1 MNVQQWNVK
10 MKKVVP
16 SEGKVLYDG
25 EDLVNE
31 VFMPNDADESKWSE
45 VSQEEA
51 EEIKL
56 RKNPPT
62 VYKIK
67 NKVLNEL
74 DYHDK
79 SEIVNSFYLN
89 NEVAWL
95 PKADRVGLQ
104 NSLTIEKS
112 AGKEESTM
120 WFNGVC
126 YTINIDKA
134 LQMLSQI
141 ELYALKCY
149 NVTERH
155 KAEINKLEEIE
166 EIEAYDY
173 RIGYPEKLRF
183 EL

>member
-1 MNVQQWNVK
+1 MKTEQWNVK

-79 SEIVNSFYLN
+79 SELVNSFYLN
-89 NEVAWL
+89 NEPAWL

-104 NSLTIEKS
+104 NSLTIEKN

-120 WFNGVC
+120 WFNGIC

-141 ELYALKCY
+141 ELYALECY

-166 EIEAYDY
+166 EVEAYDY
-173 RIGYPEKLRF
+173 RVGYPEKLRF

>member
-1 MNVQQWNVK
+1 MKTEQWNVK

-89 NEVAWL
+89 DKSAWL

-104 NSLTIEKS
+104 NSLTIEKN

-120 WFNGVC
+120 WFNGIC

-141 ELYALKCY
+141 ELYALECY

-173 RIGYPEKLRF
+173 TVGYPEKLRF

>member
-16 SEGKVLYDG
+16 SEGKVLYNG

-62 VYKIK
+62 LQKSI
-67 NKVLNEL
+67 NKKLGEL
-74 DYHDK
+74 EHYD
-79 SEIVNSFYLN
+79 SSSMVNSFKLN
-89 NEVAWL
+89 NTNAWL

-104 NSLTIEKS
+104 NSLTIEKN

-126 YTINIDKA
+126 YTVEIDKA
-134 LQMLSQI
+134 LAMLSQI
-141 ELYALKCY
+141 ELYALECY
-149 NVTERH
+149 NVTAQH
-155 KAEINKLEEIE
+155 KANISKLTNIIE
-166 EIEAYDY
+166 VEAYDY
-173 RIGYPEKLRF
+173 TVGYPEKLRF

>member
-16 SEGKVLYDG
+16 TEGMVLYNG
-25 EDLVNE
+25 EDLISE
-31 VFMPNDADESKWSE
+31 VYMPNDADESIWQE
-45 VSQEEA
+45 ITQEEA
-51 EEIKL
+51 DRIKAE
-56 RKNPPT
+56 KNPPT
-62 VYKIK
+62 LQKSI
-67 NKVLNEL
+67 NKKLGEL
-74 DYHDK
+74 EHYD
-79 SEIVNSFYLN
+79 SSSMVNSFMLN
-89 NEVAWL
+89 NTYAWL

-104 NSLTIEKS
+104 NSLTIEKN
-112 AGKEESTM
+112 AGKEESTL

-141 ELYALKCY
+141 ELYALECY

-166 EIEAYDY
+166 EVEAYDY
-173 RIGYPEKLRF
+173 TVGYPEKLRF